1 MGKYEPNYKPLLI
14 MLVLVPLLLFGIFTW
29 STVNMFEAR
38 KEVSDIFQAYVVR
51 AEEEQGLTET
61 AKIGLEY
68 AIKQL
73 GYDTVE
79 ITVPL
84 TKESEAYPILVSAYK
99 YNLRGG
105 IADTLVLQ
113 ETIYLTSTE

>member
-1 MGKYEPNYKPLLI
+1 